1 MTPLTLQL
9 WDEVLSAGKPSLG
22 SDLVSWLQTSTPHL
36 LAGSIHEAEDV
47 REAPWSSSQ
56 HWGLQAGGQKSC
68 GGGEHVFT
76 HTAPTPALSQV
87 LCEPGLS
94 QALDLPSSCHLL
106 LQP

>member
-1 MTPLTLQL
+1 MKCCLQVNPVWVQTWFLGFKPPPLTY
-9 WDEVLSAGKPSLG
+9 SRGPS
-22 SDLVSWLQTSTPHL
+22 TR
-36 LAGSIHEAEDV
+36 AEDV